1 MKYNEWCL
9 AALTLA
15 MCTQRMSI
23 AAGNIFY
30 GLAILFFLLHLYQ
43 RHQAGETFTVPKDCK
58 RYFLVY
64 GLYALLLLPS
74 VFFSVDPGRSL
85 SKFADYFIGRIWVL
99 PILLFLKIDA
109 EAIKKAL
116 LVYIGFL
123 AFDGLWTFGERI
135 YTHGF
140 RSNGLGDGWL
150 RAASIVATVF
160 PATLVLWLTKK
171 VSFPGRKYLIGCAVL
186 MVLGALGSGTRSSWV
201 GMLAVLPFILY
212 EGFVSSPKKAAAI
225 VAILCCFGMFMYQT
239 PALHERFISIAN
251 ITTNRSNGDR
261 VEAWK
266 VGAEMVKARPLTG
279 FGILEGGRVY
289 LAHYRT
295 KADTQGLNHFHSNYV
310 QTAVDSGLPGLT
322 GLLVFLLYNFWNF
335 RHLGNPYELIG
346 FCAWVGFCAVGLF
359 DYTLGISAA
368 VKALWFMTGCCM
380 RLRETV

>member
-85 SKFADYFIGRIWVL
+85 SKFADYFIGRIWV
-99 PILLFLKIDA
+99 
-109 EAIKKAL
+109 
-116 LVYIGFL
+116 
-123 AFDGLWTFGERI
+123 
-135 YTHGF
+135 
-140 RSNGLGDGWL
+140 
-150 RAASIVATVF
+150 

-359 DYTLGISAA
+359 DYTLGMSAA

>member
-150 RAASIVATVF
+150 RAARINRPAGVPAVQFLEF
-160 PATLVLWLTKK
+160 P
-171 VSFPGRKYLIGCAVL
+171 
-186 MVLGALGSGTRSSWV
+186 SS
-201 GMLAVLPFILY
+201 
-212 EGFVSSPKKAAAI
+212 
-225 VAILCCFGMFMYQT
+225 
-239 PALHERFISIAN
+239 
-251 ITTNRSNGDR
+251 
-261 VEAWK
+261 
-266 VGAEMVKARPLTG
+266 
-279 FGILEGGRVY
+279 
-289 LAHYRT
+289 
-295 KADTQGLNHFHSNYV
+295 
-310 QTAVDSGLPGLT
+310 
-322 GLLVFLLYNFWNF
+322 
-335 RHLGNPYELIG
+335 
-346 FCAWVGFCAVGLF
+346 
-359 DYTLGISAA
+359 
-368 VKALWFMTGCCM
+368 
-380 RLRETV
+380 RESL